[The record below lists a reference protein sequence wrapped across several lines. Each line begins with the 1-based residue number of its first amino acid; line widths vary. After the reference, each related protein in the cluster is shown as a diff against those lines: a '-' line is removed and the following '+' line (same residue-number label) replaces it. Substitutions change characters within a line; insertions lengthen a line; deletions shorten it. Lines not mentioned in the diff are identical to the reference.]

1 MVRELQKSDLAEAA
15 AMLAALHA
23 VHWENVPGIF
33 GDLPAGHFEK
43 EAARILKDR
52 RQLKLVYQKG
62 AQLQGICVASVR
74 PVNNPAIG
82 RIGEVHSLYVCP
94 ACRRQGVA
102 TALLQAMLTAIRQ
115 KGVSHVQLKVWAF
128 NEPAAAFYKKV
139 GFQSLFETMDYVLR

>member
-23 VHWENVPGIF
+23 VHRENVPGIF
-33 GDLPAGHFEK
+33 GDHPAGYFEK

-52 RQLKLVYQKG
+52 W
-62 AQLQGICVASVR
+62 
-74 PVNNPAIG
+74 
-82 RIGEVHSLYVCP
+82 
-94 ACRRQGVA
+94 QGVA

-115 KGVSHVQLKVWAF
+115 KGISHVQLKVWAF